1 MIEGKWLEQGSD
13 ISVALSIRRAV
24 LGKGRDSLDDAAQQ
38 VLVYRGGEPVGT
50 ARLWWS
56 DGAFFAGDVCVL
68 PEARGQGYGDLLVRL
83 LLYKAV
89 SHNAAGIR
97 LMCPRAAAAFFA
109 RYGFAPAEGGDTAAD
124 TVEMRL
130 RAGDICLRCK
140 HDPS

>member
-1 MIEGKWLEQGSD
+1 MVEGKWFEQGSD
-13 ISVALSIRRAV
+13 ISVPLSVRRAV
-24 LGKGRDSLDDAAQQ
+24 LGKGRDPLDDAAQQ

-89 SHNAAGIR
+89 SHNAAGVR
-97 LMCPRAAAAFFA
+97 LVCPRAAVPFFA
-109 RYGFAPAEGGDTAAD
+109 RYGFAPAPGGDPAAE
-124 TVEMRL
+124 TVEMHL

-140 HDPS
+140 HDQP

>member
-1 MIEGKWLEQGSD
+1 MLEQGAT
-13 ISVALSIRRAV
+13 IALRCPYRRPCWAKAAIRWTTRPSRCWFTAGANPWV
-24 LGKGRDSLDDAAQQ
+24 R
-38 VLVYRGGEPVGT
+38 

-109 RYGFAPAEGGDTAAD
+109 RYGFAPAEGGDPAAD